1 MKKTYQKPELYFE
14 DFTLMD
20 AITAPKC
27 GEGTGYALLKQGDV
41 ISCYAID
48 YDLGWIILMDPLVGC
63 EEIIDDIVAAGSGTQ
78 AS

>member
-1 MKKTYQKPELYFE
+1 MKRTYQKPELFFE

-27 GEGTGYALLKQGDV
+27 GEGTGFALLQHADV
-41 ISCYAID
+41 LSCSAID
-48 YDLGWIILMDPLVGC
+48 FDLGWIILMDALVGC
-63 EEIIDDIVAAGSGTQ
+63 EEIIDDIVAAATGTQ